1 MNKSQ
6 TIIVEINDQPVEVT
20 YVYYPEEPQTE
31 DYPGMRAY
39 ASIEDISMIHPNG
52 SKIDVNTLLG
62 DAFNEMLNDKIV
74 EYHQDIE

>member
-1 MNKSQ
+1 
-6 TIIVEINDQPVEVT
+6 
-20 YVYYPEEPQTE
+20 
-31 DYPGMRAY
+31 MRAY
-39 ASIEDISMIHPNG
+39 ASIEDISMIHTNG